1 MTKPIVPESVV
12 REPWMT
18 DELCN
23 AVKELAADSRISCAE
38 AHRFAELHSIRLD
51 KMKLLLD
58 ACAIR
63 LNSCQ
68 LGCF

>member
-1 MTKPIVPESVV
+1 MTKPIVPDSVV
-12 REPWMT
+12 RESWMT
-18 DELCN
+18 DELFN
-23 AVKELAADSRISCAE
+23 ALKELAADGRISCAE
-38 AHRFAELHSIRLD
+38 AHRFAERHAIQLD
-51 KMKLLLD
+51 KMRLLLD

>member
-12 REPWMT
+12 QEPWMT
-18 DELCN
+18 DELYN
-23 AVKELAADSRISCAE
+23 AVKELAVNGRITCAE
-38 AHRFAELHSIRLD
+38 AHRFAELHSIQLD
-51 KMKLLLD
+51 KMRLLLD

-63 LNSCQ
+63 IGSCQ